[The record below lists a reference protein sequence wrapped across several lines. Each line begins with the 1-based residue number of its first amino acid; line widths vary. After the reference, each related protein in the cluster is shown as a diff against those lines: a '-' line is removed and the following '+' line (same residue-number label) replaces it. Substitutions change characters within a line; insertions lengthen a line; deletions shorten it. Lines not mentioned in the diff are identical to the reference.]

1 MPKKTFDS
9 QCSSTVRWKSEWQKV
24 NKYVKTTRNK
34 AALKFFFIHL
44 QTIHFIHYIKQSP
57 FHICI
62 MLIITYKVWSM
73 TYLIISYFT
82 VLHT

>member
-34 AALKFFFIHL
+34 AALKFFL
-44 QTIHFIHYIKQSP
+44 YICRLYIS
-57 FHICI
+57 F
-62 MLIITYKVWSM
+62 
-73 TYLIISYFT
+73 IISNNLRFT
-82 VLHT
+82 SALC